1 VSITRAKSID
11 SLYDECKE
19 FDLVL
24 VPDAPMASALNR
36 RLDQPHFGPF
46 AITPRRLAA
55 RRREQAED
63 RLAFLETI
71 ETTELN
77 WKETSYAVGN
87 ILQCWEYQGTADAVL
102 DYEQFA
108 TTATHTAVDCI
119 AEMDT
124 TSKRLTEYS
133 IESDTSVA
141 VVGFEQLTELERSIL
156 PPNYETIDPFT
167 QESFDHPP
175 FRVLDSPAAIV
186 DVVLDTVTPENADD
200 VALVLDAASQYS
212 ALIESALEATSVPY
226 YGGPGFTDDARHRA
240 FLQLLRSA
248 HAGRDTRVGD
258 VRPLLTQLG
267 MPIDIEHD
275 EKRLFDLDRPEV
287 DWLLEFRDGI
297 PSSTFEEAI
306 GAYEAVT
313 DTTIDAFR
321 EELATLGLLDD
332 PVIEPAVDRLE
343 FYLQSY
349 EVPVDRE
356 NEGVLLADAKS
367 AAHVDRA
374 VVFYLG
380 LDEGWTHSS
389 PRRPWVDSDQEFER
403 NIRQFQL
410 LLQNGVD
417 QYYLVQD
424 TAGGTP
430 VTPCLYF
437 EELFDEEFDRFSDLD
452 SRQHSRAF
460 RTTEDGFE
468 REPVDVSP
476 EEVTALSQ
484 SSLNSY
490 VNSPRD
496 YFFSRLVDNPDR
508 DHFREGNLFHDF
520 AEFYVSHPDAIR
532 TDTLDEVAAAILD
545 EVDPFL
551 RGVDREVRL
560 TKYRVGLQTIVEFLD
575 ANPPGGDGLA
585 TPDTDRG
592 ENFFAAYHDR
602 PIEASHTERWF
613 ENTDLGLKGKIDLV
627 HSHARLLDYKSGSKK
642 SAYSIVKHS
651 ALDPPSDKPNFQA
664 LLYLAHQRTEHP
676 GEELRFTFFHFL
688 ETLDDVVT
696 GDGSLEDCLTTVT
709 YYPVTYEEY
718 IASPAVFTELQD
730 DAANDCNKTF
740 SKSTYELYQAVLDA
754 NAFPDTRDSDE
765 LIESDFGRA
774 LTERLIADVGDYKY
788 VKNGCKQ
795 ALRHLLRIRNQNYFT
810 GDVDAFE
817 QFVRDRLSE
826 LNARRAG
833 DERFPVRGLG
843 GAPNYRY
850 VDNRDCI
857 LEGGSR

>member
-1 VSITRAKSID
+1 MSITRAKSID
-11 SLYDECKE
+11 SLYEECKD

-24 VPDAPMASALNR
+24 VPDAPMASVLNR
-36 RLDQPHFGPF
+36 RLDQPHYGPF

-63 RLAFLETI
+63 RLAFLEI
-71 ETTELN
+71 VETTDLN
-77 WKETSYAVGN
+77 WKEAAYAVGN
-87 ILQCWEYQGTADAVL
+87 ILQCWEYQGTAEAVL

-124 TSKRLTEYS
+124 TSTRLTEYS
-133 IESDTSVA
+133 IEADTSVA

-156 PPNYETIDPFT
+156 PPDYETIDPFT
-167 QESFDHPP
+167 EESFDHPP
-175 FRVLDSPAAIV
+175 FRILDSPAAIV

-200 VALVLDAASQYS
+200 VAVVLDAASQYS
-212 ALIESALEATSVPY
+212 SLIESALEAANIPY

-267 MPIDIEHD
+267 MPVDIEHD
-275 EKRLFDLDRPEV
+275 EKRLYDLNRPEV
-287 DWLLEFRDGI
+287 DWLLEFREEI
-297 PSSTFEEAI
+297 RSCTFEEAI
-306 GAYEAVT
+306 DEYEAVT
-313 DTTIDAFR
+313 DASIDAFR
-321 EELATLGLLDD
+321 AELATLGLLDD
-332 PVIEPAVDRLE
+332 AVTEPAVDRLE

-380 LDEGWTHSS
+380 LDEGWTQSS
-389 PRRPWVDSDQEFER
+389 PRRPWVDRDQEFER

-452 SRQHSRAF
+452 SLRHSRAP
-460 RTTEDGFE
+460 RTTRDGFE
-468 REPVDVSP
+468 TEPLDVSP
-476 EEVTALSQ
+476 EDVTALSQ
-484 SSLNSY
+484 SSLNTY

-496 YFFSRLVDNPDR
+496 YFFSRLVDNPDK

-520 AEFYVSHPDAIR
+520 AEFYVSHPDAV
-532 TDTLDEVAAAILD
+532 TSDTLDDVAAVILD

-551 RGVDREVRL
+551 RSVDREVRR
-560 TKYRVGLQTIVEFLD
+560 TKYRVGLQTIVEFLE
-575 ANPPGGDGLA
+575 ANPPKGDGLT
-585 TPDTDRG
+585 TPNSGWG
-592 ENFFAAYHDR
+592 ENFFAAYYDR
-602 PIEASHTERWF
+602 PVDASHTERWF
-613 ENTDLGLKGKIDLV
+613 ENADLGLKGKIDLV
-627 HSHARLLDYKSGSKK
+627 HSPTRLLDYKSGAKK

-651 ALDPPSDKPNFQA
+651 ALDPPGDKPNFQA
-664 LLYLAHQRTEHP
+664 LLYLAHQRTERP
-676 GEELRFTFFHFL
+676 DQELQFTFFHFL

-709 YYPVTYEEY
+709 YYPVTYEGY
-718 IASPAVFTELQD
+718 IARRDTFTELQE

-740 SKSTYELYQAVLDA
+740 SKVAYEEYLEFLDVHE
-754 NAFPDTRDSDE
+754 FPETRDKDE
-765 LIESDFGRA
+765 LLKSTFARL
-774 LTERLIADVGDYKY
+774 LTEQLKERVGDYKY
-788 VKNGCKQ
+788 VTKGCKQ

-810 GDVDAFE
+810 GDVDTFE
-817 QFVRDRLSE
+817 QFVRERLSE
-826 LNARRAG
+826 LNTRRAG
-833 DERFPVRGLG
+833 DERFPVQGLG
-843 GAPNYRY
+843 GDPNYRY

-857 LEGGSR
+857 LEGESR

>member
-1 VSITRAKSID
+1 MSITRAKSID
-11 SLYDECKE
+11 SLYEECKD

-63 RLAFLETI
+63 RLAFLEII
-71 ETTELN
+71 ETTDLN

-108 TTATHTAVDCI
+108 TAATHTAVDCI

-124 TSKRLTEYS
+124 TSTRLTEYC
-133 IESDTSVA
+133 IEADTSVA
-141 VVGFEQLTELERSIL
+141 VVGFKQLTELERSIL
-156 PPNYETIDPFT
+156 PPDYETIDPFT
-167 QESFDHPP
+167 EESFDHPS
-175 FRVLDSPAAIV
+175 FHILDSPAAIV
-186 DVVLDTVTPENADD
+186 DAVLDAVTPENAAD
-200 VALVLDAASQYS
+200 VAVVLDAASQYS
-212 ALIESALEATSVPY
+212 PLIESALEAANIPY
-226 YGGPGFTDDARHRA
+226 YGGPGFNDDARHRA

-267 MPIDIEHD
+267 MPVDIEHD
-275 EKRLFDLDRPEV
+275 EKRLYDLDRPEV
-287 DWLLEFRDGI
+287 DWLLEFRDEI
-297 PSSTFEEAI
+297 RSRTFEEAVDE
-306 GAYEAVT
+306 YEAVT
-313 DTTIDAFR
+313 DASIDAFR
-321 EELATLGLLDD
+321 AELATLGLLDAA
-332 PVIEPAVDRLE
+332 VTEPAVDRLE

-380 LDEGWTHSS
+380 LDEGWTQSS
-389 PRRPWVDSDQEFER
+389 LRRPWVDREQEFER
-403 NIRQFQL
+403 NIRQFQR

-452 SRQHSRAF
+452 SLQHSRAS
-460 RTTEDGFE
+460 RTTRDGFE
-468 REPVDVSP
+468 TEPLDVSP
-476 EEVTALSQ
+476 EEVTAFSQ
-484 SSLNSY
+484 SSLNTY

-496 YFFSRLVDNPDR
+496 YFFSRLVDNPDK

-520 AEFYVSHPDAIR
+520 AEFYVSHPDTIT
-532 TDTLDEVAAAILD
+532 TDTLDEVAAVILD

-575 ANPPGGDGLA
+575 ANPPKGDGLS
-585 TPDTDRG
+585 TPDSGWG
-592 ENFFAAYHDR
+592 ENFFAEYYDR
-602 PIEASHTERWF
+602 PIDASHTERWF
-613 ENTDLGLKGKIDLV
+613 ENPDLGLKGKIDLV
-627 HSHARLLDYKSGSKK
+627 HSPTRLLDYKSGSKR
-642 SAYSIVKHS
+642 SSYSIVKHS

-676 GEELRFTFFHFL
+676 DEELQFTFFYFL

-709 YYPVTYEEY
+709 YYPVTYEGY
-718 IASPAVFTELQD
+718 IARRDTFTELQE

-740 SKSTYELYQAVLDA
+740 SKVAYEEYQDFLDVHE
-754 NAFPDTRDSDE
+754 FPKTRDKDE
-765 LIESDFGRA
+765 LMESTFARL
-774 LTERLIADVGDYKY
+774 LTEQMKESVGDYKY
-788 VKNGCKQ
+788 VKKGCKQ

-826 LNARRAG
+826 LNDRRAG
-833 DERFPVRGLG
+833 DERFPVQGLG